1 MTELTI
7 KQAVNYTGKS
17 ANTIRRLLKNY
28 SKSTHEY
35 SKFFRKKG
43 GKYYID
49 KDFLKRHYDVAE
61 GSEEESQQTAL
72 DLSIVSH
79 LKEQNT
85 ELNARVKELTHVVA
99 HQSQQLAN
107 KDEQIRLLSAPK
119 EDIKNGQEVMK
130 TFLPILVAIGALL
143 GILIAAIFKAFT

>member
-1 MTELTI
+1 MTQLTI

-17 ANTIRRLLKNY
+17 ENTLRRLLKKY
-28 SKSTHEY
+28 SKTTHEY
-35 SKFFRKKG
+35 SKFFHKKS

-61 GSEEESQQTAL
+61 GEKEESQQTAL
-72 DLSIVSH
+72 DLSIVTH

-119 EDIKNGQEVMK
+119 EDTKKGQEVMK
-130 TFLPILVAIGALL
+130 TFLPLLIGIGVLL
-143 GILIAAIFKAFT
+143 GLLIAVVMKSF

>member
-7 KQAVNYTGKS
+7 KQAINYTGKS

-61 GSEEESQQTAL
+61 WSEEESEQTAL

-107 KDEQIRLLSAPK
+107 KDEQIRLLASSDKPK
-119 EDIKNGQEVMK
+119 ENGQEVMK
-130 TFLPILVAIGALL
+130 TFLPILIGIGALL
-143 GILIAAIFKAFT
+143 GLLIAVIIGVFR